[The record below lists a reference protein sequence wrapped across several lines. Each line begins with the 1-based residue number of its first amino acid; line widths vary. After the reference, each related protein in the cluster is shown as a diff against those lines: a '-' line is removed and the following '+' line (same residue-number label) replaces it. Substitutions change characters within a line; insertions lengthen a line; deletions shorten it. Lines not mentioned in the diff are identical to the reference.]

1 MISTDLLNKVSEQ
14 VDKVGGKYGSY
25 ASLHEAYGVLMEEI
39 KELENEIFKKHRD
52 FDRVEA
58 ETIDCIVV
66 LCRLYEF
73 AKTKND
79 R

>member
-1 MISTDLLNKVSEQ
+1 MDINLLNKIQSQIDECQ
-14 VDKVGGKYGSY
+14 NKYGSY

-52 FDRVEA
+52 FERIEA
-58 ETIDCIVV
+58 ETIDILTV
-66 LCRLYEF
+66 LFRLYEF
-73 AKTKND
+73 AKTRNE

>member
-1 MISTDLLNKVSEQ
+1 MDINLLNKIQAQIDECQ
-14 VDKVGGKYGSY
+14 NKYGSY

-52 FDRVEA
+52 FERIEA
-58 ETIDCIVV
+58 ETIDILTV
-66 LCRLYEF
+66 LFRLYEF
-73 AKTKND
+73 AKTRND

>member
-1 MISTDLLNKVSEQ
+1 MISIDLLNKVSEQ
-14 VDKVGGKYGSY
+14 VEKVEDKYGSY
-25 ASLHEAYGVLMEEI
+25 ASLHEAYGVLIEEI
-39 KELENEIFKKHRD
+39 RELESEIFKKHRD
-52 FDRVEA
+52 FDRVKA

-73 AKTKND
+73 AKTRNA